1 MVSTARTDR
10 RSPPAGWHDDPLHYD
25 AQQFDQSRRRRQMVG
40 YARYRLPWQLFDRLY
55 SALSVGAGRG
65 SRQAY
70 SRPSALSDRTS
81 VVYGKSVS
89 VGVDLGGRRIIIK
102 KKKTRQQTTNE
113 I

>member
-40 YARYRLPWQLFDRLY
+40 YARYRLPWQLFDRRY

-70 SRPSALSDRTS
+70 YRPSELSSDYRSRSAAWQRTDRTRLLNGQD
-81 VVYGKSVS
+81 VVVGKSW
-89 VGVDLGGRRIIIK
+89 
-102 KKKTRQQTTNE
+102 
-113 I
+113 